1 MRRRTEA
8 VIETAWAEGVRWFDV
23 ARSYGRA
30 EEFLGDWLR
39 ERQVAPSDVAVS
51 SKWGYRYVADWQVEV
66 AGDVHEVKEHTAENF
81 ASQLVETV
89 DCIGEY
95 VRLYQIHS
103 ATIESGVLQ
112 NDRVLQALH
121 LCKQERGWAIGLSLS
136 SPTQSDVLRAALA
149 TRVQGEALF
158 SSCQVTYNLLEQG
171 AHAAL
176 MEAHRAGLTVVIKE
190 GVANGRLLSGRSGAA
205 IDATCA
211 HFGCTRD
218 QLALACIVAQEF
230 EPFVLSG
237 AVTRRQLS
245 SNLQA
250 DEIAEQLKKEPAL
263 LAHVM
268 EKLKQ
273 DSETYWSDR
282 AALKW
287 N

>member
-8 VIETAWAEGVRWFDV
+8 VLETAWTEGVRWFDV

-30 EEFLGDWLR
+30 EEFVGDWLR
-39 ERQVAPSDVAVS
+39 RRGVSSSEVAVS
-51 SKWGYRYVADWQVEV
+51 SKWGYRYVANWQVE
-66 AGDVHEVKEHTAENF
+66 ATDDVHEVKEHTAEHF
-81 ASQLVETV
+81 AIQLAETV
-89 DCIGEY
+89 ESIGEY

-103 ATIESGVLQ
+103 ATMESGVLQ
-112 NDRVLQALH
+112 NGKVLQALH
-121 LCKQERGWAIGLSLS
+121 ACRQEHGWTIGLSLS
-136 SPTQSDVLRAALA
+136 SPTQSDMLRAALA
-149 TRVQGEALF
+149 IRVQGEPLF

-205 IDATCA
+205 MDETCA
-211 HFGCTRD
+211 HFGCSRD
-218 QLALACIVAQEF
+218 QLALACILAQEF

-237 AVTRRQLS
+237 AVTRRQLL

-268 EKLKQ
+268 KALRQ